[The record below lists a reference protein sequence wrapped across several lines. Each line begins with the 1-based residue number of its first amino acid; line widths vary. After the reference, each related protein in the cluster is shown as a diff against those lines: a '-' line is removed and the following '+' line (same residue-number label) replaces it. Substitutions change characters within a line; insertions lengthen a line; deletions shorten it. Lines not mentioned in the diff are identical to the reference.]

1 MTTRVTRI
9 QDYALCL
16 WRNNIYAFM
25 WLAECTKQ
33 AGNWFTFVAA
43 YATIADLSGDDAALH
58 TALFLVC
65 RRLPYLVLFPLSGL
79 AADRL
84 NRGGLLIAAC
94 LLQSAVSFSLPLV
107 RLSGHIELL
116 YPLVLLQYSAQAFY
130 DPARIASVPTVVP
143 PAMLC
148 VASTLDLMGFS
159 LMAIFGAAV
168 AGRTAAAY
176 GTAVC
181 FRIEGCAFLVSATLL
196 LRLATW
202 QPPHPQ
208 PEATPTRPSSVRH
221 SVGSNRASSNTTNA
235 DGAVKVTE
243 AEAVAVVADVGAV
256 AAVAAARGRCNDDQ
270 SDKPPEL
277 QPLRAKPQ
285 SAVGGPER
293 EQQRRSCGCGGFGA
307 LHFMSERR
315 NWDVAALVW
324 CKATGALAWGAA
336 DVLNGR
342 FAQMSSMQTL
352 GGPEMTLGAILVAV
366 GLGSVAGPMIA
377 NALTPGVARWWRIS
391 IAVAF
396 GFLAAGYLVMASA
409 VTISSVL
416 PATAI
421 RTAGSATLY
430 IHSTATLQHRLPDSV
445 RGRLFA
451 VEFVLW
457 TVSEAGSTLFGGY
470 ALDSLGWSTRH
481 LSTAL
486 SLLAAFFAVCWSIN
500 ARVLWGRDSRE
511 GSLQEALLEA
521 DHGRLDVEVA
531 EDC

>member
-1 MTTRVTRI
+1 MTAQATRI

-33 AGNWFTFVAA
+33 AGNWFTYVAA
-43 YATIADLSGDDAALH
+43 YDIIAELSGDDAALH

-65 RRLPYLVLFPLSGL
+65 RRLPYLLLFPLSGL

-84 NRGGLLIAAC
+84 NRGSLLIAAC

-107 RLSGHIELL
+107 RMSRQIELL

-159 LMAIFGAAV
+159 LMAIFGAAM

-181 FRIEGCAFLVSATLL
+181 FRTEGCTFLVAASLL
-196 LRLATW
+196 LRLAAW
-202 QPPHPQ
+202 RAPNPH
-208 PEATPTRPSSVRH
+208 EAASSPRQH
-221 SVGSNRASSNTTNA
+221 SVSRGRYRESYDTNNA
-235 DGAVKVTE
+235 DGAAKVTE
-243 AEAVAVVADVGAV
+243 GEAVATAV
-256 AAVAAARGRCNDDQ
+256 AATAAASRERGDNDQ
-270 SDKPPEL
+270 SEKPPEL
-277 QPLRAKPQ
+277 QPLLVPPPPPP
-285 SAVGGPER
+285 SAVQEPGA
-293 EQQRRSCGCGGFGA
+293 EQPRRSCGCGGFGA

-342 FAQMSSMQTL
+342 FSLMSSMQTL
-352 GGPEMTLGAILVAV
+352 GGPEVTLGAILAAV
-366 GLGSVAGPMIA
+366 GLGSVAGPMVA

-396 GFLAAGYLVMASA
+396 GFLAAGYAMMASA
-409 VTISSVL
+409 VTIGSVL

-451 VEFVLW
+451 IEFVLW
-457 TVSEAGSTLFGGY
+457 TVSEASSTLFGGY

-481 LSTAL
+481 LSMAL
-486 SLLAAFFAVCWSIN
+486 SLMAALFAVCWSIN
-500 ARVLWGRDSRE
+500 AWVLWGRDSRE
-511 GSLQEALLEA
+511 GPLREALLEA
-521 DHGRLDVEVA
+521 DRTDIEVA
-531 EDC
+531 DDC

>member
-1 MTTRVTRI
+1 M
-9 QDYALCL
+9 
-16 WRNNIYAFM
+16 
-25 WLAECTKQ
+25 
-33 AGNWFTFVAA
+33 
-43 YATIADLSGDDAALH
+43 
-58 TALFLVC
+58 C
-65 RRLPYLVLFPLSGL
+65 RRVPYLLLFPLSGL

-84 NRGGLLIAAC
+84 NRGSLLVASC

-107 RLSGHIELL
+107 RLSRQIELL
-116 YPLVLLQYSAQAFY
+116 YPLVFLQYSAQAFY

-159 LMAIFGAAV
+159 LMAIFGAAM

-181 FRIEGCAFLVSATLL
+181 FRIEGCAFLVTATLL
-196 LRLATW
+196 LRLASW
-202 QPPHPQ
+202 RPPHPQ
-208 PEATPTRPSSVRH
+208 EAASSPPQR
-221 SVGSNRASSNTTNA
+221 SVSSGPCRASYDTTDA
-235 DGAVKVTE
+235 DGAAKVTE
-243 AEAVAVVADVGAV
+243 GEAV
-256 AAVAAARGRCNDDQ
+256 AAVATVEVIAAAFPERGDDDQ

-277 QPLRAKPQ
+277 WSLLAPPPPPPPPPSPPPSPHGAIE
-285 SAVGGPER
+285 GPGA
-293 EQQRRSCGCGGFGA
+293 EQQRRSCGCGGFEA

-342 FAQMSSMQTL
+342 FSLMSSMQTL

-366 GLGSVAGPMIA
+366 GLGSVVGPMVA
-377 NALTPGVARWWRIS
+377 NALTPGVASWWRIS

-396 GFLAAGYLVMASA
+396 GFLAAGYAMMASA
-409 VTISSVL
+409 VSIGSVL

-430 IHSTATLQHRLPDSV
+430 IHSTATLQHRLPDNV

-457 TVSEAGSTLFGGY
+457 TISESGSTLFGGY

-481 LSTAL
+481 LSMAL
-486 SLLAAFFAVCWSIN
+486 SLLAALFAVCWSIN
-500 ARVLWGRDSRE
+500 AWVLWGRDFRE
-511 GSLQEALLEA
+511 GPLREALLEA
-521 DHGRLDVEVA
+521 DHLHIEVA
-531 EDC
+531 EDS